1 MKWQPD
7 TNDNE
12 VLEQEFQDCLRQIR
26 KKANE
31 KKLETLIH
39 KAKIGELTTREK
51 QEFLILTRES

>member
-7 TNDNE
+7 TDNRE
-12 VLEQEFQDCLRQIR
+12 VLVQEFQDCLRQVR

-39 KAKIGELTTREK
+39 KAQIGELTTREK
-51 QEFLILTRES
+51 QELLILTRES